1 METLSST
8 VWMIDRRT
16 GRDGVRG
23 ELTLGLDRLIFR
35 PDEDARWHTAIPLE
49 EIRRAHRVLG
59 SPVLEILLSR
69 TEGPRVVGFYFVEPP
84 SLAVPVRPR
93 LGKRRSAKRA
103 AIVELMGSNP
113 DKKPEI
119 KKWVRRIDDARSGRR

>member
-1 METLSST
+1 M
-8 VWMIDRRT
+8 VDRRT

-23 ELTLGLDRLIFR
+23 ELSLGVDRLTFR
-35 PDEDARWHTAIPLE
+35 PDEGTIWHTAIPLD

-69 TEGPRVVGFYFVEPP
+69 AEEPRVVGFYFVEPP
-84 SLAVPVRPR
+84 GLAVPERPR
-93 LGKRRSAKRA
+93 IGKRRSAKRA

-113 DKKPEI
+113 GKKPEI
-119 KKWVRRIDDARSGRR
+119 KEWVRRIDDARSGVG

>member
-1 METLSST
+1 MISST
-8 VWMIDRRT
+8 VWMVDRRT

-23 ELTLGLDRLIFR
+23 ELTLEVDRLTFR
-35 PDEDARWHTAIPLE
+35 PDEDAKWHTVIPLA

-69 TEGPRVVGFYFVEPP
+69 TEEPRVVGFYFVEPP
-84 SLAVPVRPR
+84 SLAVPLRPR

-113 DKKPEI
+113 GKKPEI
-119 KKWVRRIDDARSGRR
+119 REWVRRIDDARRGRG